1 LGAGSRLFDE
11 GGIENIIN
19 EETSKKLNNLSVIAG
34 ELNVE
39 LSQLVIANISSFPV
53 WGASFRR
60 LPILNS

>member
-53 WGASFRR
+53 WGASFLR